1 MKSYCIKTQ
10 NDEIIT
16 YLLNR
21 ISEIDFPNIYYCN
34 RTFKIYDNLIMH
46 YKEKNIEQFEN
57 IVSSLIIDTIGKF
70 YQEKILKRIINVN
83 YFYFDEYEREI
94 ILEECDELLQ
104 EEEINKII
112 FPEVKKIIIENRNI
126 FIEGIV
132 NFRIPEYI
140 KFLDSIVDVA
150 VNKYIIEKEYK
161 EFISLLKLYVN
172 TTESKT
178 DIIHLIYIHGESI
191 LLDREKNLIQ
201 NDSDINNSKYLSDIS
216 FSSNDIALNTLLSML
231 PKNVE
236 IHLLDKEDEFIST
249 LKLIFEN
256 KVKICTDC
264 NICRVYKKQNPF
276 LKIGQL
282 KK

>member
-21 ISEIDFPNIYYCN
+21 ISGIDFPNIYYCN

-276 LKIGQL
+276 LKIYN
-282 KK
+282 K

>member
-21 ISEIDFPNIYYCN
+21 ISEIDFPNVYYCN

-57 IVSSLIIDTIGKF
+57 IVSSLIIDTIGNF

-191 LLDREKNLIQ
+191 LLDREKYLIQ

-276 LKIGQL
+276 LKIYN
-282 KK
+282 K

>member
-21 ISEIDFPNIYYCN
+21 ISEIDFPNVYYCN

-57 IVSSLIIDTIGKF
+57 IVSSLIIDTIGNF

-276 LKIGQL
+276 LKIYN
-282 KK
+282 K

>member
-276 LKIGQL
+276 LKIYN
-282 KK
+282 K

>member
-21 ISEIDFPNIYYCN
+21 ISEIDFPNVYYCN

-276 LKIGQL
+276 LKIYN
-282 KK
+282 K

>member
-140 KFLDSIVDVA
+140 KFLDSIVDIA

-276 LKIGQL
+276 LKIYN
-282 KK
+282 K